1 MIDLKAQDISIKR
14 GDFQL
19 PPLSFSL
26 KSGEL
31 IALKGPN
38 GSGKTSVLKMIQ
50 RRLRPDRGEITGL
63 PDVIGCVGIEPMLMG
78 SWTVSQNIQWIESLS
93 GKTCDLKMLSGIEP
107 LRNKRF
113 DHLSLG
119 WQRRVEL
126 AVFLSLNLSL
136 YLLDEALSP
145 LDTEARLS
153 TRTEIERMKF
163 SGSAFLVTSHREG
176 DFDSLATR
184 VVTLS

>member
-1 MIDLKAQDISIKR
+1 MIDLKVQDISIKR

-19 PPLSFSL
+19 APLSFFL

-31 IALKGPN
+31 ITLKGPN
-38 GSGKTSVLKMIQ
+38 GSGKTSVLKMLQ
-50 RRLRPDRGEITGL
+50 RRLRPDRGEILGL
-63 PDVIGCVGIEPMLMG
+63 PDTIGCVGIEPTLMG
-78 SWTVSQNIQWIESLS
+78 SWRVSENIEWVESLAQRKCATKLLES
-93 GKTCDLKMLSGIEP
+93 IEH
-107 LRNKRF
+107 LRHKRF

-126 AVFLSLNLSL
+126 GIFLSLNLPL

-153 TRTEIERMKF
+153 ARTEIERMKF
-163 SGSAFLVTSHREG
+163 SGTAFLVTSHREG

-184 VVTLS
+184 TVTLP

>member
-1 MIDLKAQDISIKR
+1 MIDLKAQDISVKR
-14 GDFQL
+14 GDFEL

-38 GSGKTSVLKMIQ
+38 GSGKTSVLKMLQ
-50 RRLRPDRGEITGL
+50 RRLRPDRGEISGL
-63 PDVIGCVGIEPMLMG
+63 PDIIGCVGIEPTLMG
-78 SWTVSQNIQWIESLS
+78 SWKVSENIQWIESLS
-93 GKTCDLKMLSGIEP
+93 RKTCDAKILSGIEH
-107 LRNKRF
+107 LRHKRF

-126 AVFLSLNLSL
+126 ALFLSLNLPL

-153 TRTEIERMKF
+153 ARTEIERMKF
-163 SGSAFLVTSHREG
+163 SGTAFLVTSHREG